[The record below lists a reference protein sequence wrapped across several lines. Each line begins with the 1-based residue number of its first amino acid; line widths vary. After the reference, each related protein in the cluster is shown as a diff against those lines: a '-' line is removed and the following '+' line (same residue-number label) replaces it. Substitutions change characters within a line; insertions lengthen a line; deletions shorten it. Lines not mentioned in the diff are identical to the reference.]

1 MFMDDKR
8 IKKFAGGWHG
18 QRVNASV
25 PFSNEAVHFLGDL
38 SEEIRKNPE
47 TAASEDFSSF
57 GFWCRKKQLEAWKKE
72 YMDRNQR
79 LGWGL
84 ILHIAPSNIP
94 ALSAYSMAL
103 GLLAGNGNLIRI
115 SRRTEEETAPLYRV
129 IEQVMSRPEHKKLYE
144 GNLIFTCRH
153 EEEIIKACSD
163 QCDGRVVWGGD
174 ESVGEIRKIPVKPG
188 YPVLEF
194 PDRYSIG
201 IFDSKWMAEREE
213 EERNQLAV
221 RFYNDIYHMDQNA
234 CSSPKMLFWLG
245 DDEAGIEA
253 WWKAVRTAAEKYH
266 LDAWKVSR
274 KYEKIC
280 FAAMEKEEIRSEII
294 RTGARGGDRIVP
306 AGQALTMGLVWDGK
320 DMIRN
325 LSRRIIV

>member
-1 MFMDDKR
+1 MFMDDRR

-38 SEEIRKNPE
+38 SEEIRKDPE
-47 TAASEDFSSF
+47 TAATEDFSAF

-94 ALSAYSMAL
+94 ALSAYSMVF
-103 GLLAGNGNLIRI
+103 GLLPGNGNLIRV
-115 SRRTEEETAPLYRV
+115 SRRTKEETAPLYRV

-144 GNLIFTCRH
+144 ENLIFTCGH
-153 EEEIIKACSD
+153 
-163 QCDGRVVWGGD
+163 
-174 ESVGEIRKIPVKPG
+174 
-188 YPVLEF
+188 
-194 PDRYSIG
+194 
-201 IFDSKWMAEREE
+201 EE

-221 RFYNDIYHMDQNA
+221 RFYNDTYHMDQNA

-274 KYEKIC
+274 KYEEIC